1 MKVKSTSRKKSLE
14 FCIVVRKPK
23 ITQCR
28 RCQSFFHSASN
39 CYLPPRCV
47 KCKETHEIGKCTLN
61 DVPKEERNKIFCVL
75 CSKYGH
81 PASYKGCEKY
91 KELQE
96 KLRAKTQSLVQN
108 RGNKPSMV
116 VNPNISFA
124 DIIQNN
130 NTPSGNTNNQIHLVL
145 KELNNSMLNLSNQ
158 IINLQK
164 QLQIQTSR
172 IDTICSMLES

>member
-1 MKVKSTSRKKSLE
+1 MFVAL
-14 FCIVVRKPK
+14 RKPE

-61 DVPKEERNKIFCVL
+61 DVPKEERSKIFCVL

-172 IDTICSMLES
+172 IDTIFSMLES